1 MSEEIK
7 EELMDMELD
16 FDKLEQVSGGGYLQ
30 DLINR
35 IVNSGKAPEY
45 KEILKTQG
53 KAAAAAACCADNG
66 DLCGFCAAA
75 VTMLK

>member
-1 MSEEIK
+1 MSK
-7 EELMDMELD
+7 EMDMELD

-45 KEILKTQG
+45 KEILRTQG
-53 KAAAAAACCADNG
+53 KAAAAAACCADNR

>member
-1 MSEEIK
+1 MSK
-7 EELMDMELD
+7 EMDMELD

-45 KEILKTQG
+45 KEILRTQG